1 MPNPYPQPH
10 STINQLDAD
19 LGQHS
24 DSTEPAPY
32 EVPKT
37 AYGAGI
43 ANPLLADLAAGG
55 HKITGL
61 ADPAADQ
68 DASTKDY
75 VDDAVA
81 AVTLAA
87 VLAVSNVASNKIVT
101 LTDPTG
107 AQDAATK
114 HYVDTAIPLV
124 IPLPRQ
130 AAGVPSG
137 APTAGENGMA
147 IDTTATTG
155 GVYAWSGSAWVKA
168 GP

>member
-10 STINQLDAD
+10 STISQLDAD

-24 DSTEPAPY
+24 DSTAPAPY

-114 HYVDTAIPLV
+114 HYADAK
-124 IPLPRQ
+124 LPRIGT
-130 AAGVPSG
+130 GVPSG
-137 APTAGENGMA
+137 APTDAENGIA
-147 IDTTATTG
+147 INTTATSG

>member
-10 STINQLDAD
+10 STISQLDAD

-24 DSTEPAPY
+24 DSTAPAPY

-68 DASTKDY
+68 DAATKDY
-75 VDDAVA
+75 VDD
-81 AVTLAA
+81 
-87 VLAVSNVASNKIVT
+87 
-101 LTDPTG
+101 
-107 AQDAATK
+107 
-114 HYVDTAIPLV
+114 AIPLV
-124 IPLPRQ
+124 IPLPRI
-130 AAGVPSG
+130 AAGVPLG
-137 APTAGENGMA
+137 APVAGENGMA
-147 IDTTATTG
+147 IDTTAVSG
-155 GVYAWSGSAWVKA
+155 GTYGWSGSAWVKEGA
-168 GP
+168 